1 MQEGDIIDG
10 RYKVQNKLGQ
20 GGMGQVFRGHDFEL
34 DKTVAIKVLF
44 PNTPDQVIKRF
55 HTEAR
60 ALAKF
65 NHPNIMRV
73 EHFGQASNGQLY
85 LVNEFVKGESLSTLI
100 EQRGPQTFF
109 DVLPIFEKICRGL
122 RYAHMEKVQH
132 RDIKPSNV
140 MLTADRSRE
149 DSVKLVDFGLAKPN
163 EDYEL
168 TKTGTA
174 MGSPPYMSPEAVHG
188 KETDFR
194 SDIYSLGCTLF
205 EMMAAVPPFV
215 GETPF
220 HTMMAHIN
228 RLPPTLQEACDK
240 QFDEEVENF
249 VQKFIK
255 KNPADRFQNM
265 DEVITE
271 LDRVKNVLIEKRNA
285 ADASMAS
292 GLYTSS
298 AKLLKETQ
306 KLNAALKVVSIVVG
320 VIVVIAVPIVWMK
333 SAYENAPKTAVAGD
347 SSEAAR
353 PKAVRTEE
361 NEDKFDDSTTGLTAH
376 KAGAQLL
383 VKSENRHDD
392 ICLISGNLS
401 EKEVQDIMIQFK
413 DVKTFQFEDATI
425 EPSSVRQILKL
436 PIEKLN
442 FVNMKVTEVML
453 EAVGQM
459 SQLQLL
465 RINRCADLP
474 DGSLDLLKPLKNNKA
489 FMSLEL
495 SCGLGYRK
503 PVVPFAHMPMLI
515 QVKYELA
522 TITREDMKA
531 FGSMKNLQELE
542 FKYCSFAPDAIPE
555 LKKAKKCAKLGITQC
570 ELTQQQFQQIGELSS
585 VQLLQMNN
593 TNLDN
598 AGLSKLKNLKK
609 LMYIDVQRT
618 QVDENGMREL
628 MKAIP
633 ALTPTSAKF
642 GQKIRDEL

>member
-1 MQEGDIIDG
+1 
-10 RYKVQNKLGQ
+10 
-20 GGMGQVFRGHDFEL
+20 
-34 DKTVAIKVLF
+34 
-44 PNTPDQVIKRF
+44 
-55 HTEAR
+55 
-60 ALAKF
+60 
-65 NHPNIMRV
+65 
-73 EHFGQASNGQLY
+73 
-85 LVNEFVKGESLSTLI
+85 
-100 EQRGPQTFF
+100 
-109 DVLPIFEKICRGL
+109 
-122 RYAHMEKVQH
+122 
-132 RDIKPSNV
+132 
-140 MLTADRSRE
+140 MLTADRTRE

-163 EDYEL
+163 EDHEL

-228 RLPPTLQEACDK
+228 RLPPTLQEACNK

-265 DEVITE
+265 DEVMAE
-271 LDRVKNVLIEKRNA
+271 LERVKNVLIEKRNA
-285 ADASMAS
+285 LDASMAS

-298 AKLLKETQ
+298 AKLLKESQ
-306 KLNAALKVVSIVVG
+306 KMNAALKVVLIVA
-320 VIVVIAVPIVWMK
+320 VVIIVIAAPIVWM
-333 SAYENAPKTAVAGD
+333 SYAYVNAPKTAVEGD
-347 SSEAAR
+347 SSQAARPEAAR
-353 PKAVRTEE
+353 SEE
-361 NEDKFDDSTTGLTAH
+361 IEEKLDDSTTGLTAH

-383 VKSENRHDD
+383 VNSGGAHDD
-392 ICLISGNLS
+392 ICFISGKLS
-401 EKEVQDIMIQFK
+401 EKQVEDVTIKFK

-425 EPSSVRQILKL
+425 EPSHMRQILKL

-453 EAVGQM
+453 EAVGRM
-459 SQLQLL
+459 SQLQLF
-465 RINRCADLP
+465 RINRCGDLP

-495 SCGLGYRK
+495 SCGLGYK
-503 PVVPFAHMPMLI
+503 QPVVPFAHMPMLI

-531 FGSMKNLQELE
+531 FCSMKNLQELE

-555 LKKAKKCAKLGITQC
+555 LKKAKKCTMLGITQC
-570 ELTQQQFQQIGELSS
+570 ELTQQQFQQIGELAS
-585 VQLLQMNN
+585 VQILQMNN

-633 ALTPTSAKF
+633 ALSPANAKF
-642 GQKIRDEL
+642 GKKTRYDI